1 MADSAGVSRRKL
13 LTEPGLDDPQHRRPR
28 MLLAK
33 PEVTIR
39 PVKRL
44 LRDVSPITVAAG
56 KRRRLLTCDPTVDLA
71 TPCAPMRSVLIP
83 ANAPRGLVWDPANDV
98 AAPGVVASRKP
109 GLEVLTPP
117 QASTTRAT
125 KRRKSA
131 SLTEQGDAITALPGR
146 TRLETLK
153 V

>member
-1 MADSAGVSRRKL
+1 MADSAGVSRRK

-33 PEVTIR
+33 PEATTR

-56 KRRRLLTCDPTVDLA
+56 KRRRLLTCDPTVDPA
-71 TPCAPMRSVLIP
+71 TPCAPT
-83 ANAPRGLVWDPANDV
+83 AGNAPRGLVWDPANDV

-117 QASTTRAT
+117 QASTTRAA

-131 SLTEQGDAITALPGR
+131 SLTEQGDAITALPAGR
-146 TRLETLK
+146 VSRR
-153 V
+153 